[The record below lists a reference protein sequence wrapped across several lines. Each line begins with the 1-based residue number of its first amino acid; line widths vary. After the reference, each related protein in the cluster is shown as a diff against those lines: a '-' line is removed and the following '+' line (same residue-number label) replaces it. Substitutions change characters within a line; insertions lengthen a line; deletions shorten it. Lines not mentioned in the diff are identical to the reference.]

1 MPIDEKQNRSYALF
15 NSRKCVKLVYIRPFI
30 LKIHQTE
37 ENTMKLTQL
46 YAGVALALGLAVA
59 GSAVAQPTTQET
71 TQNTQAQDNRLVL
84 LGTQGGPRVG
94 VKRAN
99 PANLIVINGKKFVV
113 DAGYGVSMQMVKA
126 GYRLQDLDYI
136 FITHMHSDHTLE
148 YGNLFYNAWVT
159 GGLKKPV
166 QVYGP
171 TGMKNMTEAFF
182 KTNEI
187 DITTRMADEGRADPR
202 KLIQVHEIQKLNPVF
217 NQDGVKVSAIKS
229 IHPPFDETYSFKFEF
244 NGKTVVFSGDTA
256 YNKDMVAF
264 AKGADYLVHE
274 VQYEDGIRRLAKK
287 LAGDSQSAEQ
297 QYQHF
302 KGSHTN
308 TEELGRLAQAAGVK
322 NLVLTHY
329 VPGDDPLITDAMWE
343 EGVKQFYQGNVVVG
357 KDLTSID
364 L

>member
-1 MPIDEKQNRSYALF
+1 
-15 NSRKCVKLVYIRPFI
+15 
-30 LKIHQTE
+30 
-37 ENTMKLTQL
+37 MKLKTVSISMTL
-46 YAGVALALGLAVA
+46 VLGLALASAAEAESMNTLSTQGNQA
-59 GSAVAQPTTQET
+59 G
-71 TQNTQAQDNRLVL
+71 QNLQAQDNRLVL

-99 PANLIVINGKKFVV
+99 PANLLVINGKKFVV
-113 DAGYGVSMQMVKA
+113 DAGYGVSVQMVKA
-126 GYRLQDLDYI
+126 GYRLQDLDYV

-171 TGMKNMTEAFF
+171 TGMKNMTEAYF
-182 KTNEI
+182 KSNEI
-187 DITTRMADEGRADPR
+187 DINTRMADEDRADPR
-202 KLIQVHEIQKLNPVF
+202 KLITVHEIQQLNPVF
-217 NQDGVKVSAIKS
+217 KQDGIKVTAIKS

-244 NGKTVVFSGDTA
+244 NGKTVVFSGDSA
-256 YNKDMVAF
+256 YNAEMVKF

-274 VQYEDGIRRLAKK
+274 VQYEDGIRLLAKK

-308 TEELGRLAQAAGVK
+308 TDELGRLAQAAGVK

-329 VPGDDPLITDAMWE
+329 VPGDDPLITDKMWE
-343 EGVKQFYQGNVVVG
+343 EGVKQFYTGNVVVG

>member
-1 MPIDEKQNRSYALF
+1 
-15 NSRKCVKLVYIRPFI
+15 
-30 LKIHQTE
+30 
-37 ENTMKLTQL
+37 MKFTQL
-46 YAGVALALGLAVA
+46 STLMAISAGLLLASPVFADSRPQTNT
-59 GSAVAQPTTQET
+59 SA
-71 TQNTQAQDNRLVL
+71 QAQDNRLVL

-94 VKRAN
+94 VKRMN
-99 PANLIVINGKKFVV
+99 PSNLLVINGKKFVV
-113 DAGYGVSMQMVKA
+113 DAGYGVSLQMVKA

-171 TGMKNMTEAFF
+171 RGMQNMTDAFF
-182 KTNEI
+182 KANEI
-187 DITTRMADEGRADPR
+187 DIRTRMADEDRADPS
-202 KLIQVHEIQKLNPVF
+202 KLVQVHEISQLQPVF
-217 NQDGVKVSAIKS
+217 QQDGIKVSAIKS

-256 YNKDMVAF
+256 YNQDMVAF

-274 VQYEDGIRRLAKK
+274 VQYEDGIRRLAQK

-329 VPGDDPLITDAMWE
+329 VPGDDALISDKMWE
-343 EGVKQFYQGNVVVG
+343 DGVKQHYKGNVVVG